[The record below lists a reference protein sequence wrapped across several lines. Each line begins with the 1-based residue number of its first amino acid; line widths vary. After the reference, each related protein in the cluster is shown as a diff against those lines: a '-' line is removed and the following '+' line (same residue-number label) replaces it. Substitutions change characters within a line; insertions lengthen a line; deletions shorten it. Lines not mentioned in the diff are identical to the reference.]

1 MERKYRDKQLA
12 AKGSPGKSPGRQRS
26 LYRPSPPKPF
36 NDDDD
41 DDSDIN
47 RYADEFE
54 PVDETSNKAKDELLT
69 PAQREELVRVR
80 EEQETHRD
88 KQLQAF
94 IRSLEVESLKLERE
108 WKTRLEK
115 EEKKLN
121 ELTSKEHEQLSR
133 RLRQINDDIADGV
146 VEREQ
151 LHRVL
156 QEEKQREEQYQEE
169 LTKLRHEV
177 TVYEDGIAAQRSRL
191 QDKTQQHQLAL
202 RGLHL
207 EYGPQVRELQHE
219 ITTIEQ
225 QMQQYAQRWEEDQV
239 LLENEHAEALATLD
253 RQVKEDVS
261 QLDVDIVRLKE
272 EMEEERVKQQRLQVL
287 LARYGGGGVV
297 GETNTVP
304 GATGTIPPLEDDV
317 GDDEEEEEELHVT
330 RRPLGV
336 GGHSNGSTVS
346 SRSRQ
351 VPKHY
356 QQEDDERQA
365 RLRRVGAAMA
375 ALTSQHQPNSP
386 QDSRVSA
393 TSGRRAQSA
402 GRVRPSTS
410 DGGGGGSVSGAGRS
424 GSSVRSRIVPRK
436 ANHAN
441 REDEQDDG
449 QHTVHTT
456 TTQRTA
462 STASYSVAN
471 NNRKAPLRS
480 STGTFRK

>member
-1 MERKYRDKQLA
+1 
-12 AKGSPGKSPGRQRS
+12 
-26 LYRPSPPKPF
+26 
-36 NDDDD
+36 
-41 DDSDIN
+41 
-47 RYADEFE
+47 
-54 PVDETSNKAKDELLT
+54 
-69 PAQREELVRVR
+69 
-80 EEQETHRD
+80 
-88 KQLQAF
+88 
-94 IRSLEVESLKLERE
+94 
-108 WKTRLEK
+108 
-115 EEKKLN
+115 
-121 ELTSKEHEQLSR
+121 
-133 RLRQINDDIADGV
+133 
-146 VEREQ
+146 
-151 LHRVL
+151 
-156 QEEKQREEQYQEE
+156 
-169 LTKLRHEV
+169 
-177 TVYEDGIAAQRSRL
+177 
-191 QDKTQQHQLAL
+191 
-202 RGLHL
+202 
-207 EYGPQVRELQHE
+207 
-219 ITTIEQ
+219 
-225 QMQQYAQRWEEDQV
+225 MQQYAQQWEEDQV

-261 QLDVDIVRLKE
+261 QLDVEIVRLKE
-272 EMEEERVKQQRLQVL
+272 ELDEERVKQQRLQVL
-287 LARYGGGGVV
+287 LARYGGGGGGGGV
-297 GETNTVP
+297 GETDTTNTMV

-317 GDDEEEEEELHVT
+317 GDDEEEEEEELHVT

-410 DGGGGGSVSGAGRS
+410 DGGGGSVTNSGAGRS

-436 ANHAN
+436 ANNAN